1 MGHLGFI
8 PRYHSIL
15 YCSQLLS
22 CHTYLS
28 YPSYL
33 SYLSYQSMKIPMQLL
48 HSLANDSL
56 QVYI

>member
-33 SYLSYQSMKIPMQLL
+33 SYQSMKIPMQLL